1 MAELILGESPVTI
14 GRSSDA
20 DVPVLDERASRTH
33 CGVRLWDGE
42 YYIKDLKS
50 KNGTYVNADKVEMG
64 KIHPGDKIRIGN
76 FVITVEDDKTQ
87 GADTIM
93 RSVEDD
99 MDEGKGF
106 KTMLR
111 EIVEDVEEAE
121 KAQQPPEVSD
131 EVAVMKTVIR
141 KKVTKKDVTPDQA
154 ESPAAEAESPAAEAE
169 SPAEEAGSPAA
180 EAESPAEEAGSPAAA
195 EEPAI
200 EFDVPVDESVPG
212 EAQPPALEPDKPP
225 TIMLKSKPKKPVQIR
240 INRKKK

>member
-1 MAELILGESPVTI
+1 MRLRYPRPDGSMAELTLGANPVTI

-64 KIHPGDKIRIGN
+64 KIRPGDKIRIGN
-76 FVITVEDDKTQ
+76 FVISVEDEKTQ

-93 RSVEDD
+93 KSVEDD

-106 KTMLR
+106 KTLLR

-121 KAQQPPEVSD
+121 KAQQPPEISD

-141 KKVTKKDVTPDQA
+141 KKD
-154 ESPAAEAESPAAEAE
+154 AAPVEEENASEEAKA
-169 SPAEEAGSPAA
+169 PAEEAKAPAVA
-180 EAESPAEEAGSPAAA
+180 D
-195 EEPAI
+195 EPAI
-200 EFDVPVDESVPG
+200 ELDVPAAEPAPDEAP
-212 EAQPPALEPDKPP
+212 PPAAEPNKPP
-225 TIMLKSKPKKPVQIR
+225 TITLKSRPKKPLQIR

>member
-1 MAELILGESPVTI
+1 MRLRYPRPDGSMAELTLGANPVTI

-64 KIHPGDKIRIGN
+64 KIRPGDKIRIGN
-76 FVITVEDDKTQ
+76 FVISVEDEKTQ

-93 RSVEDD
+93 KSVEDD

-106 KTMLR
+106 KTLLR

-121 KAQQPPEVSD
+121 KAQQPPEISD

-141 KKVTKKDVTPDQA
+141 KKD
-154 ESPAAEAESPAAEAE
+154 AAPVEEENAP
-169 SPAEEAGSPAA
+169 EEAKAP
-180 EAESPAEEAGSPAAA
+180 PEEAKAPPEEAKAPAIADESAIELDVPAAA
-195 EEPAI
+195 P
-200 EFDVPVDESVPG
+200 P
-212 EAQPPALEPDKPP
+212 PPADKPP
-225 TIMLKSKPKKPVQIR
+225 TIKLKSKPKKPVQIR

>member
-1 MAELILGESPVTI
+1 MRLRYPRPDGSTAELTLGDSPVTI

-64 KIHPGDKIRIGN
+64 KIRPGDKIRIGN
-76 FVITVEDDKTQ
+76 FVISVEDEIIQ

-106 KTMLR
+106 KTLLR

-141 KKVTKKDVTPDQA
+141 KKVTDKD
-154 ESPAAEAESPAAEAE
+154 AAPVEEDAAPVEAKA
-169 SPAEEAGSPAA
+169 PAEEAKAPVVDD
-180 EAESPAEEAGSPAAA
+180 ES
-195 EEPAI
+195 AI
-200 EFDVPVDESVPG
+200 EFDVPAAAPPPPP
-212 EAQPPALEPDKPP
+212 PPAAEPDKPP
-225 TIMLKSKPKKPVQIR
+225 TIKLKSKPKKPVQIR